1 MPLELFIKKIELYDH
16 CLRVHIRRQFGNTDK
31 EEQET
36 DPNYVFLINNGKA
49 SRIDNEKLQKLMRCK
64 TK

>member
-1 MPLELFIKKIELYDH
+1 MLLEFFIKKIELYDH
-16 CLRVHIRRQFGNTDK
+16 CLCVHIKWKFGNTDK

-36 DPNYVFLINNGKA
+36 DPNYVFLNNNGKA
-49 SRIDNEKLQKLMRCK
+49 SRVDNEKLQKLRLCK